1 MKKSPLAPKKFPV
14 LPPIGGVRLAAV
26 ECGMKYKN
34 RDDLM
39 LAVMDDDATVAGVLT
54 QSAVVGA
61 PVEWCRRGLSLS
73 QSPRALIVNAGNS
86 NVATGA
92 VGRRHVRDTCEA
104 VAAALGCATEQVF
117 VASTGVIGEPLAVHK
132 IIDAVPKL
140 TAQLRD
146 DAWQKAARAIGTT
159 DTFPKVATA
168 QASIN
173 GCAVTVN
180 GIAKGSGM
188 IEPNMAT
195 MLAFVFTDAKIPRA
209 ILQAL
214 LTDAVASTFNAIS
227 VDGDTSTSD
236 TCLLFASAAA
246 CNVASDSVGDY
257 DDFRRALLAVMTELA
272 VQVVRDGE
280 GAEKLITID
289 VCGGED
295 DADAK
300 LVAKSI
306 ANSPLVKTAIAGG
319 DANWGRIMMAIG
331 KAGARV
337 DAECVAIKIG
347 GIAVAENG
355 VRVDEYDETKIAQHL
370 SGREIFISVDL
381 GLANGNARVWTCDL
395 THGYIKINAD
405 YRT

>member
-1 MKKSPLAPKKFPV
+1 MKKSPLTPKKIPV
-14 LPPIGGVRLAAV
+14 LPSIAGVRLAAV
-26 ECGMKYKN
+26 ETGMKYKN

-39 LAVMDDDATVAGVLT
+39 LAVMDDGTVAGVLT

-61 PVEWCRRGLSLS
+61 PVEWCRQRLSDQS
-73 QSPRALIVNAGNS
+73 SPRALIVNAGNS
-86 NVATGA
+86 NVATGE

-104 VAAALGCATEQVF
+104 VAAALGCVTEQVF

-159 DTFPKVATA
+159 DTFAKVATA

-173 GCAVTVN
+173 GCAVTLN

-214 LTDAVASTFNAIS
+214 LAGAVAPTFNAIS

-246 CNVASDSVGDY
+246 KNVASDSVDDY
-257 DDFRRALLAVMTELA
+257 GDFRRALLAVLTELA

-337 DAECVAIKIG
+337 DAARVTIKIG

-355 VRVDEYDETKIAQHL
+355 MRVDDYDETKIAQHL
-370 SGREIFISVDL
+370 NGREIFVSVNL
-381 GLANGNARVWTCDL
+381 GLADGNARVWTCDL

>member
-26 ECGMKYKN
+26 ETGMKYKN

-39 LAVMDDDATVAGVLT
+39 LAVMDDGVVAGVLT

-61 PVEWCRRGLSLS
+61 PVEWCRQRLSD
-73 QSPRALIVNAGNS
+73 QSAPRALIVNAGNS
-86 NVATGA
+86 NVATGE

-104 VAAALGCATEQVF
+104 VAAALGCDPEQVF

-140 TAQLRD
+140 TAKLRD

-159 DTFPKVATA
+159 DTFAKVATA
-168 QASIN
+168 QATIN
-173 GCAVTVN
+173 GCAITVN

-195 MLAFVFTDAKIPRA
+195 MLAFVFTDANIPRA

-214 LTDAVASTFNAIS
+214 LADAVAPTFNAIS

-246 CNVASDSVGDY
+246 CNVASKSVDDY
-257 DDFRRALLAVMTELA
+257 NDFRRALLAVMTALA

-300 LVAKSI
+300 RVAKSI